1 MRRDYQKLA
10 AKLSTER
17 DALRFSLNGERGRL
31 VESQGRVATL
41 TEARSIAQEVA
52 VQIQEEAHKKI
63 ASLVTRCLE
72 AVFDHPYSFHIHFE
86 RIRGKTEA
94 RLVFERGGVELE
106 GLDSV
111 GGGVID
117 VAAFALRLACL
128 SLTRPRPRMALFLDE
143 PFRFVSANYRP
154 RVAELLETLSQ
165 ELSLQVLLVTHD
177 ADFRLGSVVHVG
189 G

>member
-1 MRRDYQKLA
+1 MRDYGKLA
-10 AKLSTER
+10 TKLASER
-17 DALRFSLNGERGRL
+17 EALRLSLHSERGEL
-31 VESQGRVATL
+31 AESRGRVATL
-41 TEARSIAQEVA
+41 SEARGIAQEVA

-72 AVFDHPYSFHIHFE
+72 AVFDDPYSFHIHFE
-86 RIRGKTEA
+86 RVRGKTEA

-128 SLTRPRPRMALFLDE
+128 TLTRPRPRMALFLDE

-154 RVAELLETLSQ
+154 RVASLLETLSQ

-177 ADFRLGSVVHVG
+177 ADFRLGEVIHVG